1 MNAVANY
8 PAETAFHGFDHRT
21 DPLLTEKFAEVVR
34 ANYRLRLARTGADVR
49 SAQVLRFLV
58 FNLELQEGFEQS
70 YATCLDADA
79 YDSICDH
86 LLVEDTR
93 TGEVVGTYRLQTGD
107 CARANLGYYSAQE
120 FDFSPFEPLRSQM
133 VELGRACVH
142 SSHRNLV
149 VLSLLWKGIASY
161 AKAYGCRFLIG
172 CSSLTSQ
179 DPSMGHAMYRKF
191 AKDGVLAEGSF
202 FTKPWAGYA
211 LPSAEP
217 LDPCPPPPKLL
228 RAYLGVGAKIC
239 SAPAID
245 REFGTIDFLTILDCQ
260 NGSPIATERFLERPN
275 HIKAPKDS
283 TS

>member
-1 MNAVANY
+1 
-8 PAETAFHGFDHRT
+8 
-21 DPLLTEKFAEVVR
+21 
-34 ANYRLRLARTGADVR
+34 
-49 SAQVLRFLV
+49 
-58 FNLELQEGFEQS
+58 
-70 YATCLDADA
+70 
-79 YDSICDH
+79 
-86 LLVEDTR
+86 
-93 TGEVVGTYRLQTGD
+93 
-107 CARANLGYYSAQE
+107 
-120 FDFSPFEPLRSQM
+120 
-133 VELGRACVH
+133 
-142 SSHRNLV
+142 
-149 VLSLLWKGIASY
+149 
-161 AKAYGCRFLIG
+161 
-172 CSSLTSQ
+172 
-179 DPSMGHAMYRKF
+179 MGHAMYRKF